1 MNRYREVNPM
11 RPVAPYL
18 GGKRNLA
25 KTLIRRIEQIE
36 HSTYVE
42 PFVGMGGVFLK
53 RRFAAKCEVIND
65 WAREVANFFRILQVH
80 YIPFMDLMRFQI
92 TSRHAF
98 DRLAKTPP
106 ESLTDLQRA
115 ARFFYLQRTAFG
127 GKPAKANFGVSTDRA
142 ARFDITRLAPMLDD
156 LHDRLSGVV
165 IECLPYGEVIKRYDR
180 PSTLFYL
187 DPPYWGNENDYG
199 KDLFSRDD
207 FAMLAGVLSTISG
220 RFIMSLNDR
229 PEVRET
235 FQNFNIEAVKT
246 TYTIASKTTKK
257 VGEVIISN

>member
-1 MNRYREVNPM
+1 MNRYREVDPIS
-11 RPVAPYL
+11 PVAPYL

-25 KTLIRRIEQIE
+25 KTLISRIEQIE
-36 HSTYVE
+36 HTTYVE

-65 WAREVANFFRILQVH
+65 WGCEVANFFRILQVH

-98 DRLAKTPP
+98 ERLAKTPP
-106 ESLTDLQRA
+106 GSLTDLQRA

-127 GKPAKANFGVSTDRA
+127 GKPTKANFGVSTGRA
-142 ARFDITRLAPMLDD
+142 GRFDITRLAPMLDD

-165 IECLPYGEVIKRYDR
+165 IECLPYADVIRRYDR

-187 DPPYWGNENDYG
+187 DPPYWGNEGDYG
-199 KDLFSRDD
+199 KDLFHRAD
-207 FAMLAGVLSTISG
+207 FAILAKVLNTLSG

-235 FQNFNIEAVKT
+235 FQSFKIVPVKT
-246 TYTIASKTTKK
+246 TYTIAAKSSKK

>member
-1 MNRYREVNPM
+1 VITAWAKPHTQTFGYSR
-11 RPVAPYL
+11 
-18 GGKRNLA
+18 GKRNLA
-25 KTLIRRIEQIE
+25 KALIARIEQIE

-53 RRFAAKCEVIND
+53 RKFAAKCEVIND
-65 WAREVANFFRILQVH
+65 WGREAANFFRILQVH

-92 TSRHAF
+92 TSRQAF

-127 GKPAKANFGVSTDRA
+127 GKPVKSNGVSTDRG

-165 IECLPYGEVIKRYDR
+165 IECLPFAGVIQRYDR

-207 FAMLAGVLSTISG
+207 FAAMADILSTLSG

-235 FQNFNIEAVKT
+235 FKSFDIEPVKT
-246 TYTIASKTTKK
+246 TYTIAAKSAKK

>member
-1 MNRYREVNPM
+1 
-11 RPVAPYL
+11 
-18 GGKRNLA
+18 
-25 KTLIRRIEQIE
+25 
-36 HSTYVE
+36 
-42 PFVGMGGVFLK
+42 MGGVFLK
-53 RRFAAKCEVIND
+53 RRLAAKCEVIND
-65 WAREVANFFRILQVH
+65 WGREVANFFRILQVH

-92 TSRHAF
+92 TSRQAF

-127 GKPAKANFGVSTDRA
+127 GKPTKANFGVSTDRS

-165 IECLPYGEVIKRYDR
+165 IECLPFADVIRRYDR
-180 PSTLFYL
+180 ATTLFYL

-199 KDLFSRDD
+199 KDLFRRDD
-207 FAMLAGVLSTISG
+207 FAGLADSLSRISG

-235 FQNFNIEAVKT
+235 FKIFDIEAVKT
-246 TYTIASKTTKK
+246 TYTIGAKAAKK
-257 VGEVIISN
+257 VGELIISN

>member
-1 MNRYREVNPM
+1 MNRYREVDPIS
-11 RPVAPYL
+11 PVAPYL

-25 KTLIRRIEQIE
+25 KTLINRIEQVE
-36 HSTYVE
+36 HTTYVE

-53 RRFAAKCEVIND
+53 RRFAAKAEVIND
-65 WAREVANFFRILQVH
+65 WGREVANFFRILQVH

-98 DRLAKTPP
+98 QRLVKTDP
-106 ESLTDLQRA
+106 STLTDLQRA

-127 GKPAKANFGVSTDRA
+127 GKPTKAHFGVSTDRSG
-142 ARFDITRLAPMLDD
+142 RFDISRIAPMLED
-156 LHDRLSGVV
+156 LHERLSGVV
-165 IECLPYGEVIKRYDR
+165 IECLPYADQIKRYDR
-180 PSTLFYL
+180 PSTLFCL

-199 KDLFSRDD
+199 KGLFSRDD
-207 FAMLAGVLSTISG
+207 FAALAEVLSTLSG

-235 FQNFNIEAVKT
+235 FKRFDIEAVKT
-246 TYTIASKTTKK
+246 TYSIASKGAKS

>member
-1 MNRYREVNPM
+1 MNRYREVNPIS
-11 RPVAPYL
+11 PVAPYL

-25 KTLIRRIEQIE
+25 KTLIARIEQIE
-36 HSTYVE
+36 HTTYVE

-53 RRFAAKCEVIND
+53 RRHAAKCEVIND
-65 WAREVANFFRILQVH
+65 WGREVANFFRILQVH

-92 TSRHAF
+92 TSRQAF

-127 GKPAKANFGVSTDRA
+127 GKPVKSNFGVSTDRG

-165 IECLPYGEVIKRYDR
+165 IECLPFADVIQRYDR

-207 FAMLAGVLSTISG
+207 FAAMADVLSALSG

-235 FQNFNIEAVKT
+235 FKSFDVEAVKT
-246 TYTIASKTTKK
+246 TYTIAAKSAKK
-257 VGEVIISN
+257 VGELIISN